1 MDKLESIKAFTQVVE
16 IGGFA
21 AAARHMGVSR
31 SAVNKLVINLE
42 NDLKT
47 QLLHRTTRTVTPTDA
62 GRAFYQ
68 RCTGILAD
76 LAEAELALTELQQEP
91 KGKLRINGPMTF
103 GTLHLAPIV
112 ADFLAQYPEL
122 EIELALNDRFI
133 DPIEEGFDVTV
144 RIAQPLKSAN
154 LIVHHLAPSPIV
166 LCAAPAYLD
175 QRGTPH
181 HPEDLKHHAC
191 LHYGH
196 VAQDYVWTLIG
207 PQQTHQF
214 HVHGSLC
221 CNNGEGLRQAALA
234 GLGIVMLPT
243 FIIGEDLRSGRLQ
256 QVLLDYHPPKTGIY
270 ALYPVNRHL
279 SAKVKAWVEFLQHQL
294 RLRLEGKAKDQ
305 GGRGIVDCSA
315 DGF

>member
-1 MDKLESIKAFTQVVE
+1 MDKLDSIKAFTQVVE
-16 IGGFA
+16 SGGFA

-47 QLLHRTTRTVTPTDA
+47 QLLQRTTRTVTPTDA
-62 GRAFYQ
+62 GRAFYE
-68 RCTGILAD
+68 RCKRILAD
-76 LAEAELALTELQQEP
+76 LAEAELALTQLQQEP
-91 KGKLRINGPMTF
+91 KGKLRINAPMTF

-112 ADFLAQYPEL
+112 AAFLAQYPEL
-122 EIELALNDRFI
+122 VVELALNDRFI

-144 RIAQPLKSAN
+144 RIAQPPESAN

-166 LCAAPAYLD
+166 LCASSTYLD
-175 QRGTPH
+175 QRGIPQ

-196 VAQDYVWTLIG
+196 VAQTYVWTLIG
-207 PQQTHQF
+207 PENTHQVQ
-214 HVHGSLC
+214 VHGPLC
-221 CNNGEGLRQAALA
+221 CNNGEGLREAALA

-243 FIIGEDLRSGRLQ
+243 FIIGEDLRSGRLK
-256 QVLLDYHPPKTGIY
+256 QVLPDYHPPEIGIY

-279 SAKVKAWVEFLQHQL
+279 SAKVKVWVEFLERQL
-294 RLRLEGKAKDQ
+294 LQRL
-305 GGRGIVDCSA
+305 
-315 DGF
+315 